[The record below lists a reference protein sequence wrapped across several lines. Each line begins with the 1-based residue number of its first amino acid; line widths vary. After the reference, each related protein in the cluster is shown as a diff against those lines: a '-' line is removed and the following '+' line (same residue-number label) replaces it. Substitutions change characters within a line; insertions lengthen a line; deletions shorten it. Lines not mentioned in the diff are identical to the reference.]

1 MGKID
6 SKKKQKKDALL
17 NTAFDLFLSK
27 GINKTSIADI
37 VERAG
42 VAKGTFYLYFKDKY
56 DIRNR
61 LVSHKASQLF
71 RNAIESYEKEEPMD
85 FENTIIYISDYVI
98 DQLSKNTN
106 LLSFI
111 SKNLSWGVFKNAL
124 VHPVDEEDVNFYEY
138 YRNALAKSGLT
149 FRDPE
154 ILLFMIIELIGS
166 TCHSSILTKEPVDIE
181 TLKPHLYD
189 AIHSIIQ
196 SQKITEKNADEV
208 SMTPCRI
215 EK

>member
-6 SKKKQKKDALL
+6 NKKKQKKDALL
-17 NTAFDLFLSK
+17 STAFDLFLSK
-27 GINKTSIADI
+27 GIDKTSIADI
-37 VERAG
+37 VEKAG

-61 LVSHKASQLF
+61 LVSRKASQLF
-71 RNAIESYEKEEPMD
+71 RNAIEDYEKNEPLE
-85 FENTIIYISDYVI
+85 FEDTIIYISNHVI
-98 DQLSKNTN
+98 DQLAENAS

-111 SKNLSWGVFKNAL
+111 AKNLSWGVFKNAL
-124 VHPVDEEDVNFYEY
+124 VHPVDDDDNSFYEY
-138 YRNALAKSGLT
+138 YRNALERSGLT

-154 ILLFMIIELIGS
+154 IMLFLIIELIGS
-166 TCHSSILTKEPVDIE
+166 TCHSSILNQEPVDIE

-196 SQKITEKNADEV
+196 SQLV
-208 SMTPCRI
+208 
-215 EK
+215 

>member
-6 SKKKQKKDALL
+6 NKKKQKKDALL
-17 NTAFDLFLSK
+17 STAFDLFLSK
-27 GINKTSIADI
+27 GIDKTSIADI
-37 VERAG
+37 VEKAG

-61 LVSHKASQLF
+61 LVSRKASQLF
-71 RNAIESYEKEEPMD
+71 RNAIEDYEKNDEPLE
-85 FENTIIYISDYVI
+85 FEDTIIYISNHVI
-98 DQLSKNTN
+98 DQLAENAS

-111 SKNLSWGVFKNAL
+111 AKNLSWGVFKNAL
-124 VHPVDEEDVNFYEY
+124 VHPVDDDDNSFYEY
-138 YRNALAKSGLT
+138 YRNALERSGLT

-154 ILLFMIIELIGS
+154 IMLFLIIELIGS
-166 TCHSSILTKEPVDIE
+166 TCHSSILNQEPVDIE

-196 SQKITEKNADEV
+196 SQLV
-208 SMTPCRI
+208 
-215 EK
+215 

>member
-6 SKKKQKKDALL
+6 NKKKQKKDALL
-17 NTAFDLFLSK
+17 STAFDLFLSK
-27 GINKTSIADI
+27 GIDKTSIADI
-37 VERAG
+37 VEKAG

-61 LVSHKASQLF
+61 LVSRKASQLF
-71 RNAIESYEKEEPMD
+71 RNAIEDYEKNDEPLE
-85 FENTIIYISDYVI
+85 FEDTIIYISNHVI
-98 DQLSKNTN
+98 DQLAENAS

-111 SKNLSWGVFKNAL
+111 AKNLSWGVFKNAL
-124 VHPVDEEDVNFYEY
+124 VHPVDDDDNSFYEY
-138 YRNALAKSGLT
+138 YRNALERSGLT

-154 ILLFMIIELIGS
+154 IMLFLIIELIGS
-166 TCHSSILTKEPVDIE
+166 TCHSSILHQEPVDIE

-196 SQKITEKNADEV
+196 SQLV
-208 SMTPCRI
+208 
-215 EK
+215 